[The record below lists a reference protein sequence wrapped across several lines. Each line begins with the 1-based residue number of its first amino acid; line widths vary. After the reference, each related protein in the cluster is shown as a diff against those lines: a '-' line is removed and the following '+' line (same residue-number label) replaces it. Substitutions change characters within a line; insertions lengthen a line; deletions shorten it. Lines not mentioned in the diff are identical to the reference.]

1 MVQAIKRNEEGQ
13 IVVDEN
19 GMPTLGENRVLGN
32 VSPDF
37 RMGFNTTFEF
47 YKFRLSAV
55 LDWKQGGCIM
65 PDPFQHSIITVLL
78 RNQQTIV
85 KQITSTLKPAVKQ
98 LANGSYT
105 QRY

>member
-1 MVQAIKRNEEGQ
+1 MLGGFVDSAGTCLSQVTNSRLSMVQAIKRNEEGQ

-19 GMPTLGENRVLGN
+19 GTADMQVKTEYYGN

-55 LDWKQGGCIM
+55 LDWKQGG
-65 PDPFQHSIITVLL
+65 
-78 RNQQTIV
+78 
-85 KQITSTLKPAVKQ
+85 
-98 LANGSYT
+98 
-105 QRY
+105 